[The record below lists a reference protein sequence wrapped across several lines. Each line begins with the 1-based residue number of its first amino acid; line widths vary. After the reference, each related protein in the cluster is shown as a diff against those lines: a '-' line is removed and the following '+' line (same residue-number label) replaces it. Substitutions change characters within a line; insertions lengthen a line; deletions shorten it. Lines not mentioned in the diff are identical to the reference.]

1 MKYRSILVQVDNA
14 YGAKAR
20 VQAAVRIAAEQDA
33 VLTAVFLKSEASPAY
48 LVAEG
53 IVTSA
58 EAVDS
63 FFREREAAATREH
76 DEARAIF
83 EEVLAGVGREA
94 RWQVLNGV
102 SHEHIT
108 NYARLHDL
116 AILPRRMKV
125 APAASDIFVEKVAMG
140 SGGPVLI
147 LPEAG
152 YPATFGRK
160 ILLAWKDSRES
171 ARALRDAWPF
181 LVAAEDVHVVTAVR
195 DGERDIDDTLQRHL
209 REHGCNASRLVIDRD
224 TDIPTGDIIRRHVDL
239 LGADMVVMG
248 FYGHSRLQEFI
259 LGGVSREILT
269 QLAMPVLVSH

>member
-1 MKYRSILVQVDNA
+1 MRYRSILVQVDNA

-20 VQAAVRIAAEQDA
+20 VQAAVRLAAEQGA
-33 VLTAVFLKSEASPAY
+33 ALTGVFLKSEASPAY

-63 FFREREAAATREH
+63 FFREREAVAAQEH

-83 EEVLAGVGREA
+83 NQALAGAGLEA
-94 RWQVLNGV
+94 HWHVLDGI
-102 SHEHIT
+102 SHEQIT

-116 AILPRRMKV
+116 ALLPRRMKV
-125 APAASDIFVEKVAMG
+125 APAAGDLAVEKIAME

-147 LPEAG
+147 LPESG

-160 ILLAWKDSRES
+160 ILVAWKDSRES

-181 LVAAEDVHVVTAVR
+181 LTAAEEVHIVTAVR
-195 DGERDIDDTLQRHL
+195 DGERGIDDAMARYL
-209 REHGCNASRLVIDRD
+209 RAHGCNASRLLIDRD

-248 FYGHSRLQEFI
+248 FYGHSRLREFI
-259 LGGVSREILT
+259 LGGVSREILSELT
-269 QLAMPVLVSH
+269 MPVLVSH

>member
-1 MKYRSILVQVDNA
+1 MRYRSILVQVDNA

-20 VQAAVRIAAEQDA
+20 VQAAVRLAVEQDA
-33 VLTAVFLKSEASPAY
+33 ALTGVFLKSEASPAY

-63 FFREREAAATREH
+63 FFREREALAAQEH

-83 EEVLAGVGREA
+83 EHALADAGLEA
-94 RWQVLNGV
+94 HWQVLDGIT
-102 SHEHIT
+102 HEQIT
-108 NYARLHDL
+108 NSCRLHDL
-116 AILPRRMKV
+116 ALLPRRMKV
-125 APAASDIFVEKVAMG
+125 APAAGDLAVEKVAME

-147 LPEAG
+147 LPESG

-160 ILLAWKDSRES
+160 ILVAWKDSRES

-181 LVAAEDVHVVTAVR
+181 LTAAEEVHIVTAVR
-195 DGERDIDDTLQRHL
+195 DGERGADDDMARYL
-209 REHGCNASRLVIDRD
+209 REHGCKASRLLIDRD

-248 FYGHSRLQEFI
+248 FYGHSRLREFI

-269 QLAMPVLVSH
+269 ELSMPVLVSH

>member
-1 MKYRSILVQVDNA
+1 MRYRSILVQVDNA

-20 VQAAVRIAAEQDA
+20 VQAAVRLAGEHDAA
-33 VLTAVFLKSEASPAY
+33 LTGVFLKSEASPTY

-53 IVTSA
+53 VVTST
-58 EAVDS
+58 EAVDA
-63 FFREREAAATREH
+63 FFSEREAAATREH

-83 EEVLAGVGREA
+83 DQALAGAGLEA
-94 RWQVLNGV
+94 RWQVLDGV

-116 AILPRRMKV
+116 TLLPRRMKV
-125 APAASDIFVEKVAMG
+125 APAADDISVEKVAIAA
-140 SGGPVLI
+140 GGPVLI

-152 YPATFGRK
+152 YPASFGRK
-160 ILLAWKDSRES
+160 ILVAWKDSRES

-181 LVAAEDVHVVTAVR
+181 LAAAKEVHIVTAVR
-195 DGERDIDDTLQRHL
+195 DGQRGVDDVMEQHL
-209 REHGCNASRLVIDRD
+209 RRHGCNASRLVIDRD

-248 FYGHSRLQEFI
+248 FYGHSRLREFI
-259 LGGVSREILT
+259 LGGVSREILSE
-269 QLAMPVLVSH
+269 LAMPVLVSH

>member
-1 MKYRSILVQVDNA
+1 MRYRSILVQVDGA

-20 VQAAVRIAAEQDA
+20 VQAAARLAAQHDA
-33 VLTAVFLKSEASPAY
+33 VLTGAFLKSEASPSY
-48 LVAEG
+48 LIAEG

-58 EAVDS
+58 EAVDG
-63 FFREREAAATREH
+63 FFREREAAAAKEH

-83 EEVLAGVGREA
+83 DDALAGTGLEA
-94 RWQVLNGV
+94 RWQMLNGV
-102 SHEHIT
+102 SHDHIT

-125 APAASDIFVEKVAMG
+125 APAAADISVEKVAMG

-160 ILLAWKDSRES
+160 ILMAWKDSRES

-181 LVAAEDVHVVTAVR
+181 LVAAEEVHIATAVR
-195 DGERDIDDTLQRHL
+195 DGERGVDDMMERHL

-259 LGGVSREILT
+259 LGGVSREILA
-269 QLAMPVLVSH
+269 QLVMPVLVSH